1 MVNGYSKSRV
11 VHRTKAVAERNAKMY
26 RAKVIPCRIVKV
38 AAGYRVDKK
47 Y

>member
-11 VHRTKAVAERNAKMY
+11 VHRTKAKAVAKAKWH
-26 RAKVIPCRIVKV
+26 RARGTPCRIVKV
-38 AAGYRVDKK
+38 KDGYRVDKK

>member
-11 VHRTKAVAERNAKMY
+11 VHRTKAKAEKEARKY
-26 RAKVIPCRIVKV
+26 RARGTPCRLVRV
-38 AAGYRVDKK
+38 ADGWRVDKK